1 MMQSMFL
8 IGRNYAQRPKGQ
20 VSKSSALFYM
30 FKNRQKHSETFV
42 ESFIR
47 RQMERSV
54 ELIPSKVNSRPY
66 SGGGRALR
74 KIISQ

>member
-1 MMQSMFL
+1 
-8 IGRNYAQRPKGQ
+8 
-20 VSKSSALFYM
+20 M